1 MSLDEWLQRNDNGRR
16 NAAVRSKKN
25 SDNTSDQ
32 FAKNELPSSS
42 SSSVTLE
49 TVMNYDSQ
57 DWSDLM
63 PLPRR
68 KRKVRTHNRATATT
82 SAGQT
87 VRSCG
92 VTSRS
97 EDSRF
102 KQKILGEKNA
112 IPVMSLCSVDELVQE
127 FERTNGNTD
136 RLERAVTELAKQ
148 MQRKDCYTHI
158 ELTYRQIMASV
169 LQSSTFLERMK
180 KDSQSLFTPDV
191 WTFSMVHFNAYE
203 EGVRYE
209 DLFFR
214 SCSNTNCLSTYIR
227 GEQSFRMCECLNADA
242 VKKILISDKSALKH
256 AKSFGRH
263 RCLLC
268 IIQDIYSFCMNP
280 LSDHP
285 VTAETFAADFSFE
298 FEGLKPEFEIQ
309 CQMTTTNGVNIN
321 YKCLNIDAAFAHLTW
336 KFDIANKLH
345 YVDFSHLFLHHQK

>member
-1 MSLDEWLQRNDNGRR
+1 MRRQMTLDEWLQRNPSSRR
-16 NAAVRSKKN
+16 NAAVLSEKTFR
-25 SDNTSDQ
+25 NTSDK
-32 FAKNELPSSS
+32 FVEP

-49 TVMNYDSQ
+49 TIVSDDSQ

-68 KRKVRTHNRATATT
+68 KRKVRTHKRATATT
-82 SAGQT
+82 SVG
-87 VRSCG
+87 RSCG

-127 FERTNGNTD
+127 LERTNGNTD
-136 RLERAVTELAKQ
+136 KLERAVTELAKQ
-148 MQRKDCYTHI
+148 IQRKDCHTYI

-169 LQSSTFLERMK
+169 LQSRTFLERMK
-180 KDSQSLFTPDV
+180 EDSQSLFTPDV

-203 EGVRYE
+203 EGVRYN

-214 SCSNTNCLSTYIR
+214 SCSNTNCLSTYIK
-227 GEQSFRMCECLNADA
+227 GEKSFRMCECLNADA

-285 VTAETFAADFSFE
+285 ITAETFAADFSFE
-298 FEGLKPEFEIQ
+298 FEGLKPDFEIQ

-321 YKCLNIDAAFAHLTW
+321 YKCLNIDAAFTHLTW
-336 KFDIANKLH
+336 KFDIDKKLH
-345 YVDFSHLFLHHQK
+345 YVDFSGLFFQHHKK